1 MRFGTFYHKGL
12 DNIMVQIN
20 KLKAE
25 RLFNAGKTVYLLP
38 CLCSPDSY
46 LVSLCPINIE
56 HCYDNSFKNIVND
69 FTYYSCCNELGR
81 YPVTLFGKMNFI
93 KKAMRKVS
101 ENQ

>member
-12 DNIMVQIN
+12 DNVMVKIN

-38 CLCSPDSY
+38 CLCRPDSY
-46 LVSLCPINIE
+46 GVSLCPINIE

-81 YPVTLFGKMNFI
+81 YPVFFI
-93 KKAMRKVS
+93 RKD
-101 ENQ
+101 ELY